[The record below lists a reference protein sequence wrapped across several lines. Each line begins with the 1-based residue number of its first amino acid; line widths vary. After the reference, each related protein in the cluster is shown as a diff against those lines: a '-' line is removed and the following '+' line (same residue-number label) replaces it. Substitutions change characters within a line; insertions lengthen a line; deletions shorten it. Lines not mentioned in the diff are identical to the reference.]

1 MKRVYIFQ
9 ETHQDAK
16 DVANTYFKI
25 LSKKSQDYNIPE
37 LVNENTIK
45 CGNYDIYFL
54 SKRQWEL
61 KLSQDPQS
69 GYLTIPYNRFLLS
82 TKNGVKPDQCNLK
95 GLQKLLTED
104 KKNSES
110 GIN

>member
-1 MKRVYIFQ
+1 MPIRIGICRSLQAHK
-9 ETHQDAK
+9 
-16 DVANTYFKI
+16 
-25 LSKKSQDYNIPE
+25 
-37 LVNENTIK
+37 
-45 CGNYDIYFL
+45 
-54 SKRQWEL
+54 KRQWEL